1 MNPVWIEEKYI
12 HLLQPRLEKF
22 ERKAPGY
29 YNFRCPL
36 CGDSQKNKRIKRGYL
51 KLLDENGYYYSC
63 FNDACSIRKMSFNN
77 FLMRYDK
84 HLHESFRREM
94 MVEKY
99 DKPRRRVKTG
109 EKAKVTTP
117 RPTSYYD
124 IKNTPLAELKK
135 ISSLPWVH
143 AARREIERRKI
154 PPTLHWKIFYCD
166 HFNKWVNSFMPEENG
181 KPKMN
186 PDIVEP
192 RIVIPLLDE
201 NKQFFGCQG
210 RALDPNNKI
219 RYISIIADKSRP
231 KLYGLDTCD
240 ITKEF
245 FVLEG
250 PFDSMFVDNSVAQLG
265 STQGFPWNGNE
276 VFIFDN
282 QPRHPDILKVYHGK
296 IENGHKIMIWP
307 DWIESKDVN
316 DAIVDGEIA
325 HADLMK
331 VIRENVFQGLE
342 ARLRFNDWK
351 KV

>member
-1 MNPVWIEEKYI
+1 MSIVWIEEKYI

-36 CGDSQKNKRIKRGYL
+36 CGDSKKNKRIKRGYL
-51 KLLDENGYYYSC
+51 KLLDETGYYYSC
-63 FNDACSIRKMSFNN
+63 FNDACSIRKMSFDS

-84 HLHESFRREM
+84 HLHESFRRECL
-94 MVEKY
+94 VERY
-99 DKPRRRVKTG
+99 EKPRRRVRDKK
-109 EKAKVTTP
+109 ERVAMA

-124 IKNTPLAELKK
+124 IKSTPLGTLQK
-135 ISSLPWVH
+135 ISSLPLNH
-143 AARREIERRKI
+143 AARREIERRMI
-154 PPTLHWKIFYCD
+154 PSTLHWKIFYCED
-166 HFNKWVNSFMPEENG
+166 FSKWVNSFMPEEGG

-186 PDIVEP
+186 PEIKED

-201 NKQFFGCQG
+201 SKEFFGCQG
-210 RALDPNNKI
+210 RSLDPTNKI
-219 RYISIIADKSRP
+219 RYISIITDKSRP
-231 KLYGLDTCD
+231 KLYGLDVCD

-250 PFDSMFVDNSVAQLG
+250 PFDSMFVDNSVALLG
-265 STQGFPWNGNE
+265 SSQGFAWNGNE

-282 QPRHPDILKVYHGK
+282 QPRHHDILKIYQGK
-296 IENGHKIMIWP
+296 IANGHKIMIWP

-316 DAIVDGEIA
+316 DAIISGEVP
-325 HADLMK
+325 HVDLMK
-331 VIRENVFQGLE
+331 IIRENVFQGPH
-342 ARLRFNDWK
+342 AQLRFNDWK